1 MFANVSV
8 TETIVFI
15 EFSTWD
21 KFLNAS
27 RKNLTIPRDQ
37 IVSIDTG
44 SEILKEC
51 KGFRAPGTYTFSQ
64 TYGFG
69 VIAGTYRQRHGVKHF
84 WNVRAKLADH
94 TIRFNLLGNEFTTVI
109 VQVED
114 SKAISESLGRHSV
127 SQ

>member
-1 MFANVSV
+1 MFPKVSIPESLV
-8 TETIVFI
+8 LL

-27 RKNLTIPRDQ
+27 RKDLTIPRAN
-37 IVSIDTG
+37 IVSIDIG
-44 SEILKEC
+44 PEILKEC

-94 TIRFNLLGNEFTTVI
+94 TIRFNLIGDDYTSVV

-114 SKAISESLGRHSV
+114 PISISRNLTV
-127 SQ
+127 LIV

>member
-1 MFANVSV
+1 MFPKVSV
-8 TETIVFI
+8 TESAVVI

-27 RKNLTIPRDQ
+27 RKDITIPLEH

-44 SEILKEC
+44 AEILKEC
-51 KGFRAPGTYTFSQ
+51 KGFRSPGTYSFSQ

-84 WNVRAKLADH
+84 WNARAKLADH
-94 TIRFNLLGNEFTTVI
+94 TIRFNLLGNHFDSVVI
-109 VQVED
+109 QVED
-114 SKAISESLGRHSV
+114 PKVILESLAV
-127 SQ
+127 TL

>member
-1 MFANVSV
+1 MFPAVSV
-8 TETIVFI
+8 TESAVVV
-15 EFSTWD
+15 EFSSWD

-27 RKNLTIPRDQ
+27 RKDITIPLEH

-44 SEILKEC
+44 EEILKEC

-94 TIRFNLLGNEFTTVI
+94 TIRFNLLGNDLATVVI
-109 VQVED
+109 QVED
-114 SKAISESLGRHSV
+114 PKVISESLAV
-127 SQ
+127 SIA

>member
-1 MFANVSV
+1 MFPKVSV
-8 TETIVFI
+8 TESAVVI
-15 EFSTWD
+15 EFSSWD

-27 RKNLTIPRDQ
+27 RKDITIPLEH

-44 SEILKEC
+44 PEILKEC
-51 KGFRAPGTYTFSQ
+51 KGFRSPGTYTFSQ

-94 TIRFNLLGNEFTTVI
+94 TIRFNLLGNDLATVVI
-109 VQVED
+109 QVED
-114 SKAISESLGRHSV
+114 PKVISESLAV
-127 SQ
+127 SIA

>member
-8 TETIVFI
+8 TETAVFI

-27 RKNLTIPRDQ
+27 RKDLTIPRAN
-37 IVSIDTG
+37 IVSIDIG
-44 SEILKEC
+44 PEILKEC

-94 TIRFNLLGNEFTTVI
+94 TIRFNLIGDDYTSVV

-114 SKAISESLGRHSV
+114 PISISRNLTV
-127 SQ
+127 LIV

>member
-1 MFANVSV
+1 MFPKVSI
-8 TETIVFI
+8 TESTVVI
-15 EFSTWD
+15 EFSNWD

-27 RKNLTIPRDQ
+27 RRDVTIPRSH

-94 TIRFNLLGNEFTTVI
+94 TIRFNLIGDDFASVV

-114 SKAISESLGRHSV
+114 PQAILRNL
-127 SQ
+127 

>member
-1 MFANVSV
+1 MFANVKV
-8 TETIVFI
+8 TETTVFI

-27 RKNLTIPRDQ
+27 RKNIAIPREH

-94 TIRFNLLGNEFTTVI
+94 TIRFNLLGSEFATV
-109 VQVED
+109 VLQVED
-114 SKAISESLGRHSV
+114 PKAISESLGMHSV

>member
-1 MFANVSV
+1 MFPKVSA
-8 TETIVFI
+8 TESAVVI
-15 EFSTWD
+15 EFSIWD

-27 RKNLTIPRDQ
+27 RKDITIPLEH

-44 SEILKEC
+44 AEILKEC

-94 TIRFNLLGNEFTTVI
+94 TIRFNLLGNDLATVVI
-109 VQVED
+109 QVED
-114 SKAISESLGRHSV
+114 PKVISQSLAV
-127 SQ
+127 SIA

>member
-1 MFANVSV
+1 MFPKVSV
-8 TETIVFI
+8 TESSVVI

-27 RKNLTIPRDQ
+27 RKDITIPLEH

-44 SEILKEC
+44 SEILREC

-94 TIRFNLLGNEFTTVI
+94 TIRFNLLGNEFDSVVI
-109 VQVED
+109 QVED
-114 SKAISESLGRHSV
+114 PKVISENLAV
-127 SQ
+127 STA

>member
-1 MFANVSV
+1 MLANVSV
-8 TETIVFI
+8 TETTVFI

-51 KGFRAPGTYTFSQ
+51 RGFRAPGTYTFSQ

-69 VIAGTYRQRHGVKHF
+69 VIAGTYRQRHGMKHF
-84 WNVRAKLADH
+84 WNVRAKLSEH
-94 TIRFNLLGNEFTTVI
+94 TIRFNLLGNEFDTVV

-114 SKAISESLGRHSV
+114 PKAISESLAV
-127 SQ
+127 STV

>member
-8 TETIVFI
+8 SETTVFI

-27 RKNLTIPRDQ
+27 RKNLAIPRDH
-37 IVSIDTG
+37 IISTDIG

-51 KGFRAPGTYTFSQ
+51 KGFRSPGTYTFSQ

-69 VIAGTYRQRHGVKHF
+69 LIAGTYREKHGVKHF
-84 WNVRAKLADH
+84 WNSRAKLADH
-94 TIRFNLLGNEFTTVI
+94 TIRFNLLGNEFATVV

-114 SKAISESLGRHSV
+114 PKAISESLAV
-127 SQ
+127 STV

>member
-1 MFANVSV
+1 MFPKVSI
-8 TETIVFI
+8 TETSVVV

-27 RKNLTIPRDQ
+27 RKDLTIPRSQ
-37 IVSIDTG
+37 IVSIDSG
-44 SEILKEC
+44 PEILKEC

-69 VIAGTYRQRHGVKHF
+69 VIAGTYRERHGVKHF

-94 TIRFNLLGNEFTTVI
+94 TIRLNLTDDEFNTVVI
-109 VQVED
+109 QVED
-114 SKAISESLGRHSV
+114 PQAVLGILNPLV
-127 SQ
+127 A

>member
-1 MFANVSV
+1 MFPKVSI
-8 TETIVFI
+8 TETSVVI

-27 RKNLTIPRDQ
+27 GKDLTIPRSQ

-44 SEILKEC
+44 PEILKEC

-69 VIAGTYRQRHGVKHF
+69 VIAGTYRERHGVKHF

-94 TIRFNLLGNEFTTVI
+94 TIRLNLLGNEFDTIVI
-109 VQVED
+109 QVED
-114 SKAISESLGRHSV
+114 LEAVLGILKPLV
-127 SQ
+127 T

>member
-8 TETIVFI
+8 TESTVLI
-15 EFSTWD
+15 EFSRWD

-27 RKNLTIPRDQ
+27 RKNLAIPRDH
-37 IVSIDTG
+37 IISTDIG
-44 SEILKEC
+44 YEILKEC
-51 KGFRAPGTYTFSQ
+51 KGRRSPGTYTFSQ

-69 VIAGTYRQRHGVKHF
+69 LIAGTYREKHGIKHF

-94 TIRFNLLGNEFTTVI
+94 TIRFNLLGDEFATVV

-114 SKAISESLGRHSV
+114 PKAISESLAV
-127 SQ
+127 STV

>member
-1 MFANVSV
+1 MFPMVSI
-8 TETIVFI
+8 TESAVVL

-27 RKNLTIPRDQ
+27 RKGITIPRAH
-37 IVSIDTG
+37 IVSIETG

-84 WNVRAKLADH
+84 WNVRKKLADH
-94 TIRFNLLGNEFTTVI
+94 TIRFNLLGNQYASVV

-114 SKAISESLGRHSV
+114 PKAISESLAV
-127 SQ
+127 STV

>member
-1 MFANVSV
+1 MFADVSITKSLV
-8 TETIVFI
+8 TIR
-15 EFSTWD
+15 FSTWD

-27 RKNLTIPRDQ
+27 RKDITIPLEQ

-94 TIRFNLLGNEFTTVI
+94 TIRLNLLGNHFDSVVI
-109 VQVED
+109 QVED
-114 SKAISESLGRHSV
+114 PKVISESLATSIA
-127 SQ
+127 

>member
-1 MFANVSV
+1 MFPAVSV
-8 TETIVFI
+8 TKSAVVI

-27 RKNLTIPRDQ
+27 RKEITIPLEH

-44 SEILKEC
+44 AEILKEC

-94 TIRFNLLGNEFTTVI
+94 TIRFNLLGNDLATVVI
-109 VQVED
+109 QVED
-114 SKAISESLGRHSV
+114 PKVISESLAV
-127 SQ
+127 SIA

>member
-1 MFANVSV
+1 M
-8 TETIVFI
+8 TESAVVI

-27 RKNLTIPRDQ
+27 RKDITIPLEH

-44 SEILKEC
+44 PEILKEC
-51 KGFRAPGTYTFSQ
+51 KGFRSPGTYTFSQ

-94 TIRFNLLGNEFTTVI
+94 TIRFNLLGNDLATVVI
-109 VQVED
+109 QVED
-114 SKAISESLGRHSV
+114 PKVISESLAV
-127 SQ
+127 SIA

>member
-1 MFANVSV
+1 MFPKVSV
-8 TETIVFI
+8 TDSSVVI

-27 RKNLTIPRDQ
+27 RKDITIPLEH

-69 VIAGTYRQRHGVKHF
+69 VIAGTYRERHGVKHF

-94 TIRFNLLGNEFTTVI
+94 TIRFNLLGNEFDSIVI
-109 VQVED
+109 QVED
-114 SKAISESLGRHSV
+114 PKVISESLGTRSE

>member
-1 MFANVSV
+1 MFPKVSI
-8 TETIVFI
+8 TETSVVI

-27 RKNLTIPRDQ
+27 GKDLTIPRSQ

-44 SEILKEC
+44 PEILKEC

-94 TIRFNLLGNEFTTVI
+94 TIRFNLVGDDFTTVV

-114 SKAISESLGRHSV
+114 PEFTLRNLGRHSE

>member
-1 MFANVSV
+1 MFPKVLITESSV
-8 TETIVFI
+8 LL

-27 RKNLTIPRDQ
+27 RKDLTIPRAN
-37 IVSIDTG
+37 IVSIDIG
-44 SEILKEC
+44 PEILKEC

-94 TIRFNLLGNEFTTVI
+94 TIRFNLTGNDFTSVV

-114 SKAISESLGRHSV
+114 PISISRNLAEFTV
-127 SQ
+127 

>member
-1 MFANVSV
+1 MFPKVSI
-8 TETIVFI
+8 TESTVVI

-27 RKNLTIPRDQ
+27 RKDLTIPRSH
-37 IVSIDTG
+37 IASIDTG

-51 KGFRAPGTYTFSQ
+51 KGLRAPGTYTFSQ

-84 WNVRAKLADH
+84 WNARAKLADH
-94 TIRFNLLGNEFTTVI
+94 TIRFNLTGDYFDSVVI
-109 VQVED
+109 QVKD
-114 SKAISESLGRHSV
+114 PQAISKNP
-127 SQ
+127 

>member
-1 MFANVSV
+1 MFPRVSV
-8 TETIVFI
+8 TESAFVI

-27 RKNLTIPRDQ
+27 RKDLSIPMEH

-51 KGFRAPGTYTFSQ
+51 KGFRAPGTYSFSQ

-94 TIRFNLLGNEFTTVI
+94 TIRFNLLGNDFATVVI
-109 VQVED
+109 QVED
-114 SKAISESLGRHSV
+114 PQTVAESLSV
-127 SQ
+127 STA

>member
-1 MFANVSV
+1 MFPKVSV
-8 TETIVFI
+8 TESAVVI

-27 RKNLTIPRDQ
+27 RKDITIPLEH

-94 TIRFNLLGNEFTTVI
+94 TIRFNLLGNQFDSVVI
-109 VQVED
+109 QVED
-114 SKAISESLGRHSV
+114 PKVISESLGKHSV